1 MYMYVPMVLVNTNE
15 KLKTMRVRTAETSES
30 RIEITVAFVKEIRI
44 QKPNYHTVLFGN
56 FKKILFHKIIAN

>member
-15 KLKTMRVRTAETSES
+15 KLKTMRVRTAEMSES

-44 QKPNYHTVLFGN
+44 
-56 FKKILFHKIIAN
+56 

>member
-1 MYMYVPMVLVNTNE
+1 MYVYVPMVLVNTNE

-44 QKPNYHTVLFGN
+44 
-56 FKKILFHKIIAN
+56 